1 MEMIPKTNIETS
13 KGIISTNTIHT
24 RIALTEDDA
33 VPPLWHLRVLRHQA
47 CVDIGLLAH
56 RTPRL
61 DPDLLAEVQ
70 ERVRER
76 RRDGREREPVGER
89 EGRGQEQRAVRLVLR
104 DVESGIVGEDHGD
117 VVCLAEA
124 IERAA
129 RRHPIPDA

>member
-13 KGIISTNTIHT
+13 KGNISTNTIHT

-47 CVDIGLLAH
+47 CVNIGLLAH

-89 EGRGQEQRAVRLVLR
+89 EGRGQEQWAVRLVLR
-104 DVESGIVGEDHGD
+104 DVEARIVVDDLGNI
-117 VVCLAEA
+117 VRLPEA
-124 IERAA
+124 VERRA
-129 RRHPIPDA
+129 